1 MAKASL
7 FILKLLL
14 ILVST
19 AWVSL
24 WILKPTEVWT
34 RTWKAA
40 EEKASASV
48 FGYNGLCFAVYSFP
62 VVAFAIISF
71 VYLEQKEKEE
81 GKSRQERRCLAFLS
95 NPLIV
100 KSSLGIL
107 SGIEI
112 LGVSLFI
119 IFLAWTFYTRIANDF
134 RKTVQIK
141 DFKLAVW
148 QYRMFRVATRF
159 GLLTEACLA
168 LLLLPVLRRMAVFR
182 LLGIQFE
189 VSVRY
194 HTWLG
199 TAMIVFATLHGAGT
213 FFIWGIKHRIHE
225 ESFSMANKQV
235 WRWQKVG
242 RIYLAGEITLVTGL
256 IIWVTSLPQIRRK
269 CFEVF
274 YYTHHLYI
282 VFLVFFLFHGGDR
295 HFYMVFPGIFLFAI
309 DKLLRIIESRSH
321 TRILSARIFPS
332 NAIELILPKDPRLK
346 YTPTSVIF
354 VKIPSISEFQWHPF
368 SLTSSSSVDD
378 HTMSIM
384 IKCEGWWGSSLY
396 NLITSAAT
404 DSEADQPL
412 PIPVAV
418 EGPYGPAT
426 LEYNSLVL
434 VAGGIGITPILSI
447 LQEIASGN
455 KNVFPGRVQIIF
467 ATKRSQDVCMLNP
480 VLSRLLDSKVKIHL
494 KLKVYVTQEK
504 QTNQTLLEMLD
515 HDEISVTQLRNFES
529 KFSGYLPYGPENLYW
544 MAAIAASASILF
556 MLFLASFNH
565 VFLHTGNNK
574 KSSSKDKTSSSVVD
588 LFLLCSFSMALV
600 CVALIAA
607 VRRWKCLRKEML
619 PFAYKESVAL
629 KPRLTET
636 NLRHDQELEVH
647 FGARPNF
654 QDIFAEF
661 RNESRGSYTGVF
673 ICGPESMKESVALAC
688 QLSSQACKPQ
698 FSFHSLNFSL

>member
-148 QYRMFRVATRF
+148 QYRMLRVATRF

-182 LLGIQFE
+182 LLGLQFE

-199 TAMIVFATLHGAGT
+199 TAMIFFATLHGAGT

-225 ESFSMANKQV
+225 EV

-242 RIYLAGEITLVTGL
+242 RIYLAGEITLLTGL

-282 VFLVFFLFHGGDR
+282 VFLVFFLFHSGDR

-309 DKLLRIIESRSH
+309 DKLLRIIESRPH

-332 NAIELILPKDPRLK
+332 KAIELILPKDPRLK

-396 NLITSAAT
+396 NLISSAAT

-412 PIPVAV
+412 PIP
-418 EGPYGPAT
+418 
-426 LEYNSLVL
+426 
-434 VAGGIGITPILSI
+434 
-447 LQEIASGN
+447 
-455 KNVFPGRVQIIF
+455 IIF

-480 VLSRLLDSKVKIHL
+480 VISRLLDSKLKIHL

-515 HDEISVTQLRNFES
+515 HDEVSVTQLRNFES
-529 KFSGYLPYGPENLYW
+529 KFSGYLPYGPESLYW

-565 VFLHTGNNK
+565 VFLHTGK
-574 KSSSKDKTSSSVVD
+574 KSSSKDKTPSSVVD

-619 PFAYKESVAL
+619 PFADRESVAL